1 MCSFSLSFSILDTF
15 SFSPDGDSLLV
26 WLAVAAVPE
35 VSSLWVLSNTPVT
48 KSALLKIDL
57 ILSPRD
63 RPFAVVYVR
72 SASLLAL
79 FFVAASS
86 VVAPVVDPTSTG
98 AADGVAACCALADW
112 SLTNGAS
119 CFPDV
124 SVEPSV
130 LARVSERFCVWL
142 ALASPAPRAWVS
154 VLDEATSDTMVGCWD
169 WSEGE
174 MLGLSPKPAR
184 PGVLGPSVLGVVS
197 RILGS
202 LEELVG
208 ASVSERVAAR
218 FLVWAAS
225 ASPWPR
231 VSPVVLV
238 SCDVIAEGCAA
249 VEALAAAA
257 ELKASVVGMVGF
269 ADRSGMFAVLSRA
282 DFSRMGRD
290 VVLVASATYV
300 QWLAILYLDDSRFA
314 IWVSYT

>member
-1 MCSFSLSFSILDTF
+1 
-15 SFSPDGDSLLV
+15 
-26 WLAVAAVPE
+26 
-35 VSSLWVLSNTPVT
+35 
-48 KSALLKIDL
+48 
-57 ILSPRD
+57 
-63 RPFAVVYVR
+63 
-72 SASLLAL
+72 
-79 FFVAASS
+79 
-86 VVAPVVDPTSTG
+86 
-98 AADGVAACCALADW
+98 
-112 SLTNGAS
+112 
-119 CFPDV
+119 
-124 SVEPSV
+124 
-130 LARVSERFCVWL
+130 
-142 ALASPAPRAWVS
+142 
-154 VLDEATSDTMVGCWD
+154 MVGCWD

-231 VSPVVLV
+231 VSPGVLV

-282 DFSRMGRD
+282 DFSRIGRD